1 MTDRNDKIKARDGR
15 GRNIRTLEDAA
26 NDLEA
31 AQMRSRSMTYPQI
44 AAAQGVSLS
53 TAHARVQRAFAAIP
67 TEDVKEAK
75 RIELEK
81 LDRIEAHL
89 LSVME
94 RDHIKVDH
102 GKVIYDDESNTRILD
117 DGPGMQ
123 AAMSLLRLQER
134 RARLMGLD
142 APSRQTVQV
151 ITGEMV
157 DEEIARLELQLAERE
172 DRSTA
177 GKIGETEGIEVAISD
192 SGESSAL

>member
-89 LSVME
+89 LGVME

-102 GKVIYDDESNTRILD
+102 GKVIYDDENNTRILD

-123 AAMSLLRLQER
+123 AAISLLRLQER
-134 RARLMGLD
+134 RSRLMGLD

-172 DRSTA
+172 DRGDA
-177 GKIGETEGIEVAISD
+177 GSIGEARRAD
-192 SGESSAL
+192 PAA